1 MLERSL
7 HRRLQALRAA
17 VAGAD
22 RHDRAVDTAMAP
34 PLLVPAAAAAP
45 HPAADDD
52 DGTGAAVER
61 AAQQFREQ
69 GFVQV
74 EGVCGTS
81 DDRAA
86 LAQLGLDLEAGGA
99 GVAAESLLETP
110 RGGASLLRAL
120 EQEQLCKL
128 LATVVG
134 AETPFSVCQF
144 YVQKRPFAMTGSG

>member
-45 HPAADDD
+45 PDDD
-52 DGTGAAVER
+52 GGTGAAVER

>member
-1 MLERSL
+1 MLARSL

-45 HPAADDD
+45 PDDD

-134 AETPFSVCQF
+134 AETPFSACQF